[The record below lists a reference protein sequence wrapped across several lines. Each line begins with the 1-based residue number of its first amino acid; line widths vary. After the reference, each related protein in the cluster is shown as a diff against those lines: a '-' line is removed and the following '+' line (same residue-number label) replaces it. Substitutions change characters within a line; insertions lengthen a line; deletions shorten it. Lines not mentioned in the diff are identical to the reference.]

1 MYVSRVC
8 TCVFAVHRLLHSMYV
23 ERFFFNCFALE
34 LSLFKTKQL
43 RNVLGRVLGPD
54 FNIHFSPIPKLVCK
68 HISSLYTN

>member
-43 RNVLGRVLGPD
+43 RNVLGCVLGLAENFIQKPLLKCD
-54 FNIHFSPIPKLVCK
+54 YIN
-68 HISSLYTN
+68 

>member
-43 RNVLGRVLGPD
+43 RIVLGRSLGQKD
-54 FNIHFSPIPKLVCK
+54 
-68 HISSLYTN
+68 